1 MTPEILHSK
10 EDASVNFIWRGDYP
24 GMLEARYVRRS
35 PEYFVCYLSSQ
46 SGCKQACRFC
56 HLTATK
62 QTSLIDVPI
71 ADIINQARTVLEYA
85 ATQEPA
91 KVVHFSFMSRGEV
104 LANHYVLNNSRDLL
118 TQLYDLAREYNLIP
132 RYMVSTIMPKVIE
145 NKSLWEIFPFITPTI
160 YYSIYTMNPD
170 FRKRWM
176 PNAMDP
182 NLALDKL
189 VEYQKLTGKLVR
201 LHWAF
206 IKGENDRDSDVSGI
220 IDAVKSR
227 KLRVDI
233 NLVRYN
239 PATDNHGVESDIE
252 VIEKHAVILRK
263 AFPESAIKVV
273 ARVGHDIKGS
283 CGMFVS

>member
-1 MTPEILHSK
+1 MNPEILHSQ

-24 GMLEARYVRRS
+24 GMVEARYVRRS

-71 ADIINQARTVLEYA
+71 ADIINQARTILEYA

-91 KVVHFSFMSRGEV
+91 KIVHFSFMARGEP
-104 LANHYVLNNSRDLL
+104 LANHYLLNNSRELL
-118 TQLYDLAREYNLIP
+118 TRLYDLAREYSLAP
-132 RYMVSTIMPKVIE
+132 RYMISTIMPKTIQDRP
-145 NKSLWEIFPFITPTI
+145 LWDIFPFITPTI

-182 NLALDKL
+182 ELALNKL
-189 VEYQKLTGKLVR
+189 VDYQSLTGKLVR
-201 LHWAF
+201 LHWSF
-206 IKGENDRDSDVSGI
+206 IKEENDQDSDVTSI
-220 IDAVKSR
+220 ISAIKR
-227 KLRVDI
+227 KKLRVDI

-239 PATDNHGVESDIE
+239 PATDAHGMETSVE
-252 VIEKHAVILRK
+252 VVEKHAATLRREL
-263 AFPESAIKVV
+263 PEATIKVV
-273 ARVGHDIKGS
+273 ARVGRDVYAS
-283 CGMFVS
+283 CGTFLS